1 MKTLKSG
8 TDMSHLIKRYLL
20 YLPLFYILF
29 LYLLFTGWDFFLPG
43 ITSEFILTLILIFCL
58 SVAFL
63 KKKTFRFN
71 RLDLILLTFLIGYT
85 VIVQIKSPGVDKWSV
100 IQSVNYLLIYFYFRN
115 IRLTRPFFCCL
126 FLAGIFQAIWG
137 MLQKNGILS
146 SNHPFLDMTGG
157 FFNPGILGIFLV
169 LALLAGLTQWK
180 QQQKPGIKG
189 LLVLS
194 YMILLSCIV
203 LADSRASWL
212 ALFAGC
218 AWLYLTGLK
227 RQRSRL
233 QAFFS
238 SRAVFK
244 YSLIFTVTGIL
255 VYFAITGLYRLRP
268 DSVQGRFLIW
278 QVIGSHI
285 SQAPWLGQGPLQ
297 ALYMPMQASWFQTHP
312 DSLLIKFAG
321 NNLYAFNEFLRMT
334 FETGIMGLIL
344 FIVLLA
350 TGIQAALTGNR
361 YSRYAGS
368 LLMAVIGFGL
378 FSYPLSIPLITLISL
393 ITLAMISQ
401 NTFTNGRINL
411 GRSKW
416 LVLFFLGLFLI
427 FTTRE
432 YASGKKADS
441 LLKNS
446 RHSPVILTSPS
457 MLRCYKQLQGNP
469 DFILCYG
476 KNLYEQGLYEN
487 ALHVLE
493 QGYRL
498 KPSSELVC
506 DLGQCYQQA
515 NLFSKAEQAYTLAAR
530 MTPAYI
536 RPRYLL
542 FGLYQETGQQAK
554 AIQQAHT
561 LLTMPV
567 KVVNT
572 SVLRIRSEIRLF
584 LKNQSQK

>member
-1 MKTLKSG
+1 MKILKSD
-8 TDMSHLIKRYLL
+8 TDMSHLIKRYLF

-71 RLDLILLTFLIGYT
+71 RLDLILLLFLMGYT
-85 VIVQIKSPGVDKWSV
+85 VIVQTKSAAGIDRWSI
-100 IQSVNYLLIYFYFRN
+100 IQSVTYGLTYFYFRN
-115 IRLTRPFFCCL
+115 IRLGHLFFRSL

-137 MLQKNGILS
+137 ILQKNGIFP
-146 SNHPFLDMTGG
+146 SNHPFLDITGG

-180 QQQKPGIKG
+180 QQRKPGIKG

-212 ALFAGC
+212 ALFTGC
-218 AWLYLTGLK
+218 VWLYLSGIK
-227 RQRSRL
+227 RQSSRL

-244 YSLIFTVTGIL
+244 YSLIFTITGLL
-255 VYFAITGLYRLRP
+255 VYFAITGLYQLRP

-285 SQAPWLGQGPLQ
+285 SPSPWLGQGPLQ

-321 NNLYAFNEFLRMT
+321 NNLYAFNEFLRIT
-334 FETGIMGLIL
+334 FETGIIGLIL
-344 FIVLLA
+344 FVVLLA
-350 TGIQAALTGNR
+350 TGIHAALTGNR
-361 YSRYAGS
+361 NSRHAGS
-368 LLMAVIGFGL
+368 LLMAVISFGL
-378 FSYPLSIPLITLISL
+378 FSYPLSVPLITLISL
-393 ITLAMISQ
+393 ITLAIISQ
-401 NTFTNGRINL
+401 NAFTTGRINL
-411 GRSKW
+411 VRSQW
-416 LVLFFLGLFLI
+416 LILSFLGLFLI

-432 YASGKKADS
+432 YASGKKADT

-446 RHSPVILTSPS
+446 RHSPAILTSPS
-457 MLRCYKQLQGNP
+457 MLRCYKQLQANP

-487 ALHVLE
+487 ALHILE

-506 DLGQCYQQA
+506 DLGQCYQQTKM
-515 NLFSKAEQAYTLAAR
+515 FSKAEKAYILAAR

-536 RPRYLL
+536 MPRYLL

-584 LKNQSQK
+584 LKNQSQ

>member
-1 MKTLKSG
+1 MKTLKSD

-71 RLDLILLTFLIGYT
+71 RLDLILLLFLMGYT
-85 VIVQIKSPGVDKWSV
+85 VIVQTKSAAGIDRWSI
-100 IQSVNYLLIYFYFRN
+100 IQSVTYGLTYFYFRN
-115 IRLTRPFFCCL
+115 IRLGHLFFRSL

-137 MLQKNGILS
+137 ILQKNGIFP
-146 SNHPFLDMTGG
+146 SNHPFLDITGG

-180 QQQKPGIKG
+180 QQRKPGIKG

-212 ALFAGC
+212 ALFTGC
-218 AWLYLTGLK
+218 AWLYLTGIK
-227 RQRSRL
+227 RQRSYL

-238 SRAVFK
+238 SKPVFK
-244 YSLIFTVTGIL
+244 YSLIFTITGIL

-321 NNLYAFNEFLRMT
+321 NNLYAFNEFLRIT
-334 FETGIMGLIL
+334 FETGIIGLIL
-344 FIVLLA
+344 FTGLLA
-350 TGIQAALTGNR
+350 TGIHAALTGNR
-361 YSRYAGS
+361 NSSHAGS
-368 LLMAVIGFGL
+368 LLMAVISFGL
-378 FSYPLSIPLITLISL
+378 FSYPLSVPLITLISL
-393 ITLAMISQ
+393 ITLAIISQ
-401 NTFTNGRINL
+401 NAFTTGRINL
-411 GRSKW
+411 VRSQW
-416 LVLFFLGLFLI
+416 IILFFLGLFLI

-432 YASGKKADS
+432 YASGKKADT

-446 RHSPVILTSPS
+446 RHSPAILTSPS
-457 MLRCYKQLQGNP
+457 MLRCYKQLQANP

-487 ALHVLE
+487 AHHVLE

-506 DLGQCYQQA
+506 DLGQCYQQTKM
-515 NLFSKAEQAYTLAAR
+515 FSKAEKAYTLAAR

-584 LKNQSQK
+584 LKNQSQ